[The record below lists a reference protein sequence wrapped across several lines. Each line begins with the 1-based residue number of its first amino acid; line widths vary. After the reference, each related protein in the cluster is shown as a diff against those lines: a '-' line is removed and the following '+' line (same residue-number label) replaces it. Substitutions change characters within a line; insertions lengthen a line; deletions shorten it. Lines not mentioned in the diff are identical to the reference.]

1 MTLDIVEQWRAIRAA
16 LALRPGERVLD
27 IGSGP
32 GFLAAEIAAEA
43 ARPVACTASTQAR
56 PCSPA
61 PAGATRPSSTASAM
75 R

>member
-1 MTLDIVEQWRAIRAA
+1 MTLDIVEQRRAIRAA

-32 GFLAAEIAAEA
+32 GFLAAEIAAEV

-56 PCSPA
+56 P
-61 PAGATRPSSTASAM
+61 ATTTSSASTGTCL
-75 R
+75 